1 MIVTATFTIVTADF
15 GNLPQIGHDQ
25 SKFAVTMN

>member
-15 GNLPQIGHDQ
+15 ENLPQIGHHHL
-25 SKFAVTMN
+25 KLPVTMN